1 MCFVRAAVSCS
12 MCRGWAVMAFRVALW
27 VTDFVILSAGILVEW
42 EFFGVV
48 FIVLE
53 SACFH

>member
-1 MCFVRAAVSCS
+1 
-12 MCRGWAVMAFRVALW
+12 MAFRVALW